1 MSQQQAE
8 QSQQLLSRLQQQMEE
23 EANRKQQMLINHMH
37 IIAKIQVTL
46 IAIRSVSLIKG
57 RVGQKIVYFRRIVNA
72 QIMI

>member
-46 IAIRSVSLIKG
+46 ATTRSLSLDKRDSRPKNCI
-57 RVGQKIVYFRRIVNA
+57 FS
-72 QIMI
+72 

>member
-46 IAIRSVSLIKG
+46 TTIRSFSLVKG
-57 RVGQKIVYFRRIVNA
+57 QSAEKLYIFLESYTN
-72 QIMI
+72 M

>member
-46 IAIRSVSLIKG
+46 TTIHSISLVKG
-57 RVGQKIVYFRRIVNA
+57 TVGRKIVYFRRIVYNV
-72 QIMI
+72 

>member
-46 IAIRSVSLIKG
+46 TAHSASLKG
-57 RVGQKIVYFRRIVNA
+57 QSAEKLYIFLES
-72 QIMI
+72 

>member
-46 IAIRSVSLIKG
+46 ATISAHSASLKG
-57 RVGQKIVYFRRIVNA
+57 QSADKLYIFLES
-72 QIMI
+72 

>member
-46 IAIRSVSLIKG
+46 ITIRSFSLVKG
-57 RVGQKIVYFRRIVNA
+57 TVGRKIL
-72 QIMI
+72 